1 MDIENGFVRVVER
14 GPEVSLLAGEL
25 RCFDAAG
32 LERGW
37 EVGRVFSL
45 GMNLLC
51 DWRVIRHLN
60 ADVSYW
66 DNEFYARPHSPWPL
80 SLLPRGE
87 GVAVGLG
94 FKVRESRSRRRRRV
108 HESGAEAAAVQ
119 TLREETGVGGWL
131 RNGFARGKRHP
142 AVAGQGRL
150 PQSRTLARAR
160 SGGGLGCRGANLSL
174 FIPPGGTPAKSGMRV
189 RGPGGGS

>member
-1 MDIENGFVRVVER
+1 MDIDNGFVRVVER
-14 GPEVSLLAGEL
+14 GPEVSLLAAEL

-32 LERGW
+32 LERGL
-37 EVGRVFSL
+37 EVGRVFSH

-87 GVAVGLG
+87 GMAVGLG

-119 TLREETGVGGWL
+119 TLREGAGAGGWL
-131 RNGFARGKRHP
+131 RNGFARGKRWCLCTAIRDRSP
-142 AVAGQGRL
+142 DAARGSGCGRMVAQWVRDGKAA
-150 PQSRTLARAR
+150 SR
-160 SGGGLGCRGANLSL
+160 SGGTGTAAAVQDAGA
-174 FIPPGGTPAKSGMRV
+174 FAER
-189 RGPGGGS
+189 